1 VLGGGLFFII
11 AILIFLFILTNYY
24 DHYFVSA
31 YASGIQSNNKGPII
45 YDRSLK
51 VEPIFKGLQRPT
63 SMAFLGPNDILV
75 LEKDK
80 GTVQR
85 IVNGRILPA
94 PLLDVNVA
102 NKNERGMLG
111 IAVAK
116 HQKGPTYVFLYYTE
130 AAKKEGEDVTKGKE
144 PLGNRLYRYELADNK
159 LINPKLLLDLPS
171 SPGSRHNGGRIKIGP
186 DNNIYLVIGDVG
198 GYLTAKTRTKD
209 LNYQNGKD
217 SDGRGGILRITQ
229 DGKPVGKGII
239 GNNTPANKYYAYGIR
254 NSFGIDFDPV
264 TKKLWD
270 TENGPTFGDEIN
282 LVEPGFNSGWR
293 KVQGIWEFD
302 GNNKD
307 LIERKEL
314 KNPDRLLV
322 DFGGKGKYSS
332 PEFIWYYPVGPTA
345 LTFLNSSK
353 LGKQYEND
361 MFVGD
366 INNGY
371 IYHFNLKE
379 KNRIKLA
386 LDNPLLEDKIAN
398 NENETKSIIFGEGFG
413 ENEVGFR
420 GISDIEVGDDGYLY
434 IISFGQGI
442 IYRITPAH

>member
-1 VLGGGLFFII
+1 VLASGLFFII
-11 AILIFLFILTNYY
+11 IIAILIMLFILTDYY
-24 DHYFVSA
+24 HYYFVNA
-31 YASGIQSNNKGPII
+31 YASETQTNNNKGPII

-51 VEPIFKGLQRPT
+51 VEPIFKGLQHPT
-63 SMAFLGPNDILV
+63 SMAFLGPKDILV
-75 LEKDK
+75 LEKDR

-85 IVNGRILPA
+85 IINGKMLSE
-94 PLLDVNVA
+94 PLLDVKVA
-102 NKNERGMLG
+102 NANERGLLG

-116 HQKGPTYVFLYYTE
+116 YTNNNNIDNKRSTNTTYVFLYYTE
-130 AAKKEGEDVTKGKE
+130 AAKKDGEDITKGKE
-144 PLGNRLYRYELADNK
+144 PLGNRLYRYELVDNK
-159 LINPKLLLDLPS
+159 LINPKLLLDLPAN
-171 SPGSRHNGGRIKIGP
+171 PGPHHNGGKIKIGP
-186 DNNIYLVIGDVG
+186 DNNIYLVIGDVS
-198 GYLTAKTRTKD
+198 GYLTAKTRTKV

-229 DGKPVGKGII
+229 DGKHVGNGII
-239 GNNTPANKYYAYGIR
+239 GNNTSTNKYYAYGIR
-254 NSFGIDFDPV
+254 NSFGMDFDPV

-293 KVQGIWEFD
+293 KVQGMWKFD
-302 GNNKD
+302 NNNKD
-307 LIERKEL
+307 FIEKKEL
-314 KNPDRLLV
+314 NPDDRSLV
-322 DFGGKGKYSS
+322 NFGGKGKYSS

-371 IYHFNLKE
+371 IYHFDLKE
-379 KNRIKLA
+379 KNRIELA

-398 NENETKSIIFGEGFG
+398 N
-413 ENEVGFR
+413 
-420 GISDIEVGDDGYLY
+420 
-434 IISFGQGI
+434 
-442 IYRITPAH
+442 